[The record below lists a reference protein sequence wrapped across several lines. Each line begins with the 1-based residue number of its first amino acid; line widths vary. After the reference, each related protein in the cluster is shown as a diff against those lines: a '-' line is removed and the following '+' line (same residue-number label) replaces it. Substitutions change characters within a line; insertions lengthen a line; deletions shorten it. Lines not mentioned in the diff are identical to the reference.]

1 MAAADFPNPPL
12 SIPPQHTHTHA
23 HAHKPAAA
31 PKYFFYTT
39 VGAPENIRWP
49 YLIDL
54 CRALQCRKRE
64 LLRVI
69 LQVTVTP
76 GKCVEFVTDPDLGR
90 EGEEKK
96 RGCGGRQKRNKQV
109 TM

>member
-1 MAAADFPNPPL
+1 M
-12 SIPPQHTHTHA
+12 
-23 HAHKPAAA
+23 
-31 PKYFFYTT
+31 
-39 VGAPENIRWP
+39 GAPENIRWP

-90 EGEEKK
+90 EGGRGKKERVRGQTEKK
-96 RGCGGRQKRNKQV
+96 QTSNNV
-109 TM
+109 TYMQSHTPFFL